1 MIVGFT
7 GTRQGMTKEQARKVF
22 ELLALLAI
30 EDRTAFHHGNCVGS
44 DEAAAA
50 IAMGLGYTT
59 VAHTGDTPEWRSTF
73 VSDIFLPEKDN
84 LERNKVIVDS
94 ADTMIAAPA
103 QTTEV
108 KRGSGTWQAIRYAR
122 KTKTPLDIIWPNGV
136 KEHWNTNQ

>member
-22 ELLALLAI
+22 ELLKELNG
-30 EDRTAFHHGNCVGS
+30 TAFHHGNCVGS

-50 IAMGLGYTT
+50 IAMGLGYVTI
-59 VAHTGDTPEWRSTF
+59 AHLGDIPELQSTF
-73 VSDIFLPEKDN
+73 ESEIVFGISDN

-94 ADTMIAAPA
+94 ADTMIATPA

-122 KTKTPLDIIWPNGV
+122 KTKTPLHIIWPNGV